1 MNTTAGFANTQLTS
15 HFKTFLI
22 EQGKTFN
29 EISKS
34 CKAFLSILM
43 SSAPKL
49 VPQHFVRV
57 TRLESLYLKVY
68 SDKAVEHVYNLH
80 AALEAGVQK

>member
-15 HFKTFLI
+15 HFKSFLI

-34 CKAFLSILM
+34 CKAFSKYLDVLCTKAG
-43 SSAPKL
+43 SSAFCKSNKTGKL
-49 VPQHFVRV
+49 IFKSIQ
-57 TRLESLYLKVY
+57 
-68 SDKAVEHVYNLH
+68 
-80 AALEAGVQK
+80 